1 MSTVA
6 LIGCFDTKGQE
17 YLYVAR
23 LLRQAGCEVLFIN
36 TGVMGEA
43 PFQPDLSAE
52 EVALAGGESL
62 ETLRQQGDRGYAIT
76 IMARG
81 AVQIVRQL
89 YEAGRIQG
97 VLGLGGSAGTTIGT
111 SAMRALPVGVPKL
124 MVSTLAS
131 GNTLPY
137 VDTKDIL
144 MMYSVVDVAGLNRVS
159 RRILANAASAMAG
172 MVQAE
177 IPPET
182 QGKMVVGATMFGV
195 TTPCVNYARELLEAQ
210 GMEVLVFHA
219 TGTGGRAM
227 EGLMTDGYIQ
237 AVLDVTTTELADEFV
252 GGILSAGPDRLNRAG
267 ELGLPQ
273 VVAPGALD
281 MVNFGPWDTVPEVF
295 RQRRL
300 YRHNPTVTLM
310 RTTPEE
316 MAELGRI
323 IGEKLSRAKGPTT
336 FLMPLKG
343 VSAIDREG
351 QPFYWPEAN
360 EAFRQSLKTHLGEGV
375 EYLELDTHI
384 NDPEFAETLVHHLL
398 KNIRQTEE
406 RR

>member
-1 MSTVA
+1 MPTVA

-17 YLYVAR
+17 YLYVAH
-23 LLRQAGCEVLFIN
+23 LLRQAGCEVLSIN

-43 PFQPDLSAE
+43 PFQPDISAE
-52 EVALAGGESL
+52 EVASVGGESL
-62 ETLRQQGDRGYAIT
+62 EALRQRGDRGYAVT
-76 IMARG
+76 VMARG
-81 AVQIVRQL
+81 VVPVIRQL

-111 SAMRALPVGVPKL
+111 SVMRALPVGVPKL

-159 RRILANAASAMAG
+159 RRILANAALAMAG

-182 QGKMVVGATMFGV
+182 QGKKVVGATMFGV

-210 GMEVLVFHA
+210 GMEVLIFHA

-227 EGLMTDGYIQ
+227 EGLMADGYIQ
-237 AVLDVTTTELADEFV
+237 AVLDVTTTELADELV

-323 IGEKLSRAKGPTT
+323 MGEKLSRSKGPTT

-360 EAFRQSLKTHLGEGV
+360 EAFRQSLKAHLGERV
-375 EYLELDTHI
+375 EYLEVDAHI
-384 NDPEFAETLVHHLL
+384 NDPKFAEALVDHLL
-398 KNIRQTEE
+398 KNMSQTEGC
-406 RR
+406 